1 MGHDPTSK
9 GWGRNKGIAMTT
21 TVKIDLKG
29 HQVELMPAFVGYRF
43 TFKAVNLHQSL
54 SLIQNAI
61 EHAESSMAQLEIL
74 DLLLSSSSIHS
85 HFHIMSSEN
94 GVSIQSLDKEVLALY
109 GVPEGELLTFSHF
122 ESEVAEELIKRTL
135 SENIEHH

>member
-1 MGHDPTSK
+1 
-9 GWGRNKGIAMTT
+9 MTT
-21 TVKIDLKG
+21 TVKIELKG
-29 HQVELMPAFVGYRF
+29 RQVELMPAFVGYRF
-43 TFKAVNLHQSL
+43 TFKAVNPHQSL
-54 SLIQNAI
+54 ALIQNAI

-85 HFHIMSSEN
+85 HFHIISSEN